1 MFGILLPIRFRNIIL
16 ICSTMRIRT
25 VDDVEVVADTASS
38 DTIRVIAQR
47 AKALE
52 WGRGIVDMPGTF
64 ESNRTVVY

>member
-1 MFGILLPIRFRNIIL
+1 
-16 ICSTMRIRT
+16 MRIRT